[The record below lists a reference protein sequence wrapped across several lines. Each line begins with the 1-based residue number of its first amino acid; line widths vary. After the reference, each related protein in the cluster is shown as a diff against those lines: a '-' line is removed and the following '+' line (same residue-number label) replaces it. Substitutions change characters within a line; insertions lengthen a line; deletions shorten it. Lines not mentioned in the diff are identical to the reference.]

1 MSGQPNDYGD
11 VMSGPTRETRLVEAL
26 VTLADTLVGGYD
38 LVELMHYLVDVSVE
52 LLDAA
57 AAGLVLADGDG
68 QLEVLASTSERTE
81 LLEVLQIRTG
91 RGPCHDCYTTG
102 EPQTIR
108 DVSAEADRWPQFAP
122 LALEQ
127 GYRSVHA
134 VPMRHRVRTIGALN
148 LFRSEPGELT
158 EADRR
163 AAQALADVATIG
175 VLQQR
180 AARET
185 AELNEQLEYAL
196 ASRVVI
202 EQAKGILAQYGG
214 LTMDEAFVHLRR
226 FARNHR
232 LELTGMAQELVDRQR
247 TPTDILPSGVDV
259 LPRMPNPPLG
269 G

>member
-1 MSGQPNDYGD
+1 MRGQLHDYGNG
-11 VMSGPTRETRLVEAL
+11 MSGPTRETRLVEAL

-38 LVELMHYLVDVSVE
+38 LVELMQYLVDVSVE

-91 RGPCHDCYTTG
+91 RGPCHDCFTTG

-108 DVSAEADRWPQFAP
+108 DVAAEADRWPQFAP

-134 VPMRHRVRTIGALN
+134 VPMRHRDRTIGALN

-158 EADRR
+158 EADGR

-175 VLQQR
+175 ILQQR

-202 EQAKGILAQYGG
+202 EQAKGILAHYSGF
-214 LTMDEAFVHLRR
+214 TMDESFAQLRR
-226 FARNHR
+226 YARNHR
-232 LELTGMAQELVDRQR
+232 LALTGIAQELVDRQR
-247 TPTDILPSGVDV
+247 VPADILPSGAAQLRA
-259 LPRMPNPPLG
+259 LPEPPFSN
-269 G
+269 

>member
-1 MSGQPNDYGD
+1 MGSQLDDYGG
-11 VMSGPTRETRLVEAL
+11 VMSGPTREARLVEAL

-38 LVELMHYLVDVSVE
+38 VVELMHYLVDVSVE

-57 AAGLVLADGDG
+57 AAGLVLADGAG

-91 RGPCHDCYTTG
+91 HGPCHDCFTTG
-102 EPQTIR
+102 EAQTIR
-108 DVSAEADRWPQFAP
+108 DVAAEAVRWPQFAP

-127 GYRSVHA
+127 GFRSVHA
-134 VPMRHRVRTIGALN
+134 VPMRHRDRTIGALN

-158 EADRR
+158 DADGRV
-163 AAQALADVATIG
+163 AQALADVATIG
-175 VLQQR
+175 ILQQR

-185 AELNEQLEYAL
+185 AELTEQLEFAL

-214 LTMDEAFVHLRR
+214 LTMDEAFSRLRR
-226 FARNHR
+226 YARNHG
-232 LELTGMAQELVDRQR
+232 LALTGIAQELVDRQR
-247 TPTDILPSGVDV
+247 TPADLLQAQGVHRS
-259 LPRMPNPPLG
+259 PKPPLSG
-269 G
+269 